1 MTTIIETIDH
11 KAIRI
16 VRVCEEPLLNM
27 ENLPQTVWRADPP
40 MSPQATKAVLFWA
53 FEKESR
59 AN

>member
-1 MTTIIETIDH
+1 
-11 KAIRI
+11 
-16 VRVCEEPLLNM
+16 M
-27 ENLPQTVWRADPP
+27 ENLPLTVWRAKSP